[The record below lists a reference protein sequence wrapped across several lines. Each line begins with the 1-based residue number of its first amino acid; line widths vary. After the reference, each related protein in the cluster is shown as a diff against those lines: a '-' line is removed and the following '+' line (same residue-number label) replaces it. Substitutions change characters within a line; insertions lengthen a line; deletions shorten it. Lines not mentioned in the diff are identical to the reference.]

1 MEDAHL
7 EGHGLI
13 VIDNTEGGGVSVEGV
28 EDLGDDGR
36 NSEVSGLILLA
47 KITYDALL
55 EGFGGGSFAQHVLN
69 NY

>member
-13 VIDNTEGGGVSVEGV
+13 VIDNTEGGGVSVKGV

-36 NSEVSGLILLA
+36 NSEVSGLIL
-47 KITYDALL
+47 
-55 EGFGGGSFAQHVLN
+55 
-69 NY
+69 